1 MMNVREQNLP
11 SESSSSEEYE
21 IHFMVDEENNI
32 RHLLMPVD
40 FLYDQLHEREELF
53 IELKRRIRDYE
64 WNNKKVI
71 S

>member
-1 MMNVREQNLP
+1 MIDQELNLP
-11 SESSSSEEYE
+11 SENFNEYE
-21 IHFMVDEENNI
+21 IHFLVDEDCHI

-53 IELKRRIRDYE
+53 CELKKRIIDYE
-64 WNNKKVI
+64 YTHGRGI